1 MKRER
6 MLQELEQAAEAL
18 GLRVSYERLSPEAA
32 PGGLCRVNGE
42 YRVLVDRK
50 APVVDRVNVLLGAVA
65 RFSTEDVFLSPEVRQ
80 AVQRRAQEMM
90 RTAEPAGSEA
100 DEGGRAQEGP
110 DPEGSPSSELEGEAE
125 VVS

>member
-18 GLRVSYERLSPEAA
+18 GLRVSYERLSPEAN

-42 YRVLVDRK
+42 YRVLVDRH

-65 RFSTEDVFLSPEVRQ
+65 RFSTEDVFLSPEVRE
-80 AVQRRAQEMM
+80 AVQLRAEKMM
-90 RTAEPAGSEA
+90 RSAP
-100 DEGGRAQEGP
+100 
-110 DPEGSPSSELEGEAE
+110 SP
-125 VVS
+125 